1 MVVTRHSDIHGF
13 EIPVMTT
20 SQKITPLATAQR
32 DASEASDSVLA
43 QAASFSRNAPSSALP
58 AIAKRTRELED
69 ALHERDM
76 VVQMLTQRLEQAAD
90 QLDRMQRTGS
100 DRRGTSLAGIPPEL
114 MEGQQTLLDQ
124 MNRMLGEWEEIQ
136 AGPMLNRI
144 ESQIAE
150 LKDLV
155 SAGPPVSH
163 SENTRPKDGVRPKT
177 DVAASSVI
185 KPGLRRVEDLVAA
198 KSSDWEVIK
207 AAMLAN
213 EELNSPTPVQTT
225 ESSTTAS
232 ASSPS
237 IHGTS
242 PSFSESVL
250 DDLPPQL
257 PEPPPYVDV
266 DQVGIEELREAVQ
279 LRDEYISML
288 TRRVVAQD
296 QTTRFPDWD
305 ALSHVPSELRYELE
319 NLRQQLQQKL
329 KIAEIDLSLQRARL
343 AREDAKLQT
352 KAEHVARQM
361 RQMGLPTDDGSPT
374 ATATPSRLADGQQ
387 GRRWLQFLQR
397 STTASNNPT
406 EGS

>member
-1 MVVTRHSDIHGF
+1 MVVTLRSDIHWF
-13 EIPVMTT
+13 EIPVMTK
-20 SQKITPLATAQR
+20 SQKIIPLATAPR
-32 DASEASDSVLA
+32 DASNASDSVLS
-43 QAASFSRNAPSSALP
+43 QAAVFSSNASSSVLP

-90 QLDRMQRTGS
+90 QLDRMQRTGT

-155 SAGPPVSH
+155 SAGPSVSR
-163 SENTRPKDGVRPKT
+163 SENTRSTDGGRPKT
-177 DVAASSVI
+177 DAASSVI
-185 KPGLRRVEDLVAA
+185 KPALRRVEDLVAA

-213 EELNSPTPVQTT
+213 EELNSPPPVQTT

-232 ASSPS
+232 ASSPG

-242 PSFSESVL
+242 ESLSESVL

-257 PEPPPYVDV
+257 PETPAYVDV
-266 DQVGIEELREAVQ
+266 DQVGIEDLREAVQ
-279 LRDEYISML
+279 LRDDYISML

-296 QTTRFPDWD
+296 QATRFPDWD

-343 AREDAKLQT
+343 AREDSKLQT

-361 RQMGLPTDDGSPT
+361 RQMGLSTDDASPA
-374 ATATPSRLADGQQ
+374 ATATPNRIADGQQ

-397 STTASNNPT
+397 STAVSNNPT
-406 EGS
+406 AGS